1 MRNIFA
7 KEIVKLA
14 EQDKDIILLVG
25 DIGFRIFDEF
35 IDKFPK
41 RFINCGIAE
50 QNMISVAAG
59 MASEGK
65 KPIVYTIVP
74 FLVMRAFEQIRVDIG
89 INNQNVI
96 LVGVGGGLAYDKLG
110 ATHHSCE
117 DIALMRLIAN
127 MSVYVPFDPEDTK
140 SCLKQSYE
148 LSKKGFPSYLRL
160 SKGGEPILP
169 RIFNVYKNITC
180 IKKGAGNNVVIIS
193 HGSITAKI
201 QEYVLKNE
209 LDQISIITI
218 SCLTNETIDN
228 LTKHILEN
236 KELEKI
242 IVVEEH
248 FRIGG
253 LYEALTSRLIE
264 SKIKLKILN
273 INVEHKYIF
282 EIENH
287 QILLE
292 KNGIYFNK
300 IKDFIKS

>member
-14 EQDKDIILLVG
+14 EQDEDLILLVG

-35 IDKFPK
+35 INKFPD

-65 KPIVYTIVP
+65 KPIVYTIIP
-74 FLVMRAFEQIRVDIG
+74 FLLMRAFEQIRVDIG

-127 MSVYVPFDPEDTK
+127 MNVYVPFDPEDVK
-140 SCLKQSYE
+140 SCLYQSYE

-169 RIFNVYKNITC
+169 RIFNIYKNITY
-180 IKKGAGNNVVIIS
+180 IKKGDRNNIVIIS
-193 HGSITAKI
+193 HGSISAKI
-201 QEYVLKNE
+201 QEYLLKNE
-209 LDQISIITI
+209 LNQISIITI
-218 SCLTNETIDN
+218 SCLSNETIDN
-228 LTKHILEN
+228 LKKHILEI
-236 KELEKI
+236 KGLEKI

-253 LYEALTSRLIE
+253 LYEALISRLME
-264 SKIKLKILN
+264 SCIKLKILN
-273 INVEHKYIF
+273 INIHHKYIF
-282 EIENH
+282 DIESH
-287 QILLE
+287 QLLLE
-292 KNGIYFNK
+292 KNGICFNK
-300 IKDFIKS
+300 INNFIKN